1 MEMWKRRGVGA
12 ALAVLVAVVGGG
24 LLACNTG
31 GPSLT
36 GFFSDGSVRV
46 SSVPAGAAIFVDEG
60 VDPDY
65 DGSSFRH
72 KTRYGN
78 TPQTVSLTGGDH
90 LFRISKRGFKDH
102 EEWVNVPAGGV
113 TELHVI
119 LEPVGGAAD

>member
-1 MEMWKRRGVGA
+1 MQMKPGKLVLVMV
-12 ALAVLVAVVGGG
+12 LAVFG
-24 LLACNTG
+24 LGMTACQSS

-46 SSVPAGAAIFVDEG
+46 TSVPSGASIYVDEG

-72 KTRYGN
+72 KTRYGH
-78 TPQTVSLTGGDH
+78 TPQSVSLTAGDH
-90 LFRISKRGFKDH
+90 LFRISKRGFKDY

-119 LEPVGGAAD
+119 LEPLEGSVEE